1 MGYTEP
7 MVSGIQWASFF
18 PAALLL
24 AATPG
29 ANQLLA
35 LRNGLRHGPRP
46 AVGALAGRF
55 SAFALMVVAVATGL
69 GAVLTGSAVAFHV
82 IKWCG
87 VVCLVWLGGR
97 TVLTAVR
104 RRRGA
109 GHTSYTEREAPPA
122 RGDGGRTGRRLAR
135 QEFVVAASNPKA
147 LLLFAVFL
155 PQFLGNGV
163 DEAAVPLLLLGAAY
177 IAVEFLCACGYAAL
191 GGRLQ
196 SLGMTRRTRRALD
209 ACTGVAMLGL
219 AGWLAAERR

>member
-1 MGYTEP
+1 

-55 SAFALMVVAVATGL
+55 GAFALMVVAVATGL
-69 GAVLTGSAVAFHV
+69 GAVLTGSAVAFNV

-97 TVLTAVR
+97 TLHTAVR
-104 RRRGA
+104 RQRGA
-109 GHTSYTEREAPPA
+109 SPTPYTEREAAPA
-122 RGDGGRTGRRLAR
+122 EDGGGRTGRRLAR
-135 QEFVVAASNPKA
+135 QEFAVAASNPKA

-155 PQFLGNGV
+155 PQFLGDGV
-163 DEAAVPLLLLGAAY
+163 EEAAVPLLLLGAAY

-191 GGRLQ
+191 GGRLK
-196 SLGMTRRTRRALD
+196 SLGITQRTRRALD
-209 ACTGVAMLGL
+209 ACTGAAMLGL
-219 AGWLAAERR
+219 AGWLAAERH